1 MTDSFWT
8 GGPNAY
14 ADGIKAE
21 HEAKL
26 SKLNAALV
34 DCEDEHNK
42 RSIEQEILTIKAQFK
57 EKFNGND
64 SLIF

>member
-8 GGPNAY
+8 GGPKAY

-21 HEAKL
+21 REAKL
-26 SKLNAALV
+26 AKLNAALV

-42 RSIEQEILTIKAQFK
+42 RSIEQEILTIKTHFK
-57 EKFNGND
+57 EKLNGND